1 MILIGQYNSPFVRRV
16 AISLRLLGFGY
27 QHDTRSVFADFE
39 AMRRVNP
46 LGRIPSLVLDDGEV
60 LINSAAILDWLD
72 QSVGPERA
80 LIPVAGT
87 VRRQVLRRMALATG
101 VIDKA
106 GAAAYE
112 RLIRPEAYRWPQ
124 WIERCLTQ
132 AAGGLEALAA
142 EQWPAS
148 TQLDQAE
155 ITTACMLRYLLIA
168 VPELLPEGRY
178 PSLDALSARC
188 ETRPEFNATNPA
200 DYAVPRSG

>member
-1 MILIGQYNSPFVRRV
+1 MILIGQYDSPFVRRV

-27 QHDTRSVFADFE
+27 QHDTRSVFADFD

-60 LINSAAILDWLD
+60 LIDSAAILDWLD

-80 LIPVAGT
+80 LIPVAGME
-87 VRRQVLRRMALATG
+87 RRQVLRRMALATG

-112 RLIRPEAYRWPQ
+112 RLIRPEAYRWPE

-132 AAGGLEALAA
+132 AAAGLEALAA

-148 TQLDQAE
+148 TRLDQAE
-155 ITTACMLRYLLIA
+155 ITTACMLRYLRIA
-168 VPELLPEGRY
+168 VPELLPDGRY
-178 PSLDALSARC
+178 PSLDTLSTRC
-188 ETRPEFNATNPA
+188 ETRPEFSVTCPA
-200 DYAVPRSG
+200 DYAVPRGG

>member
-1 MILIGQYNSPFVRRV
+1 
-16 AISLRLLGFGY
+16 
-27 QHDTRSVFADFE
+27 
-39 AMRRVNP
+39 
-46 LGRIPSLVLDDGEV
+46 VLDDGEV
-60 LINSAAILDWLD
+60 LIDSAAILDWLD

-87 VRRQVLRRMALATG
+87 ERRQVLRRMALATG

-112 RLIRPEAYRWPQ
+112 RLIRPEAYRWPE

-148 TQLDQAE
+148 TRLDQAE
-155 ITTACMLRYLLIA
+155 ITTACMLRYLRIA
-168 VPELLPEGRY
+168 VPELLPDGRY
-178 PSLDALSARC
+178 PSLDTLSTRC
-188 ETRPEFNATNPA
+188 ETRPEFNATCPA